1 MKTESD
7 SFRLVVLK
15 QTMIKLA
22 TGNLL
27 EAEAEALVNAVNVA
41 GVMGKGLALQF
52 KRAFPENFRAYRRA
66 CESGELK
73 LGRVFVHRN
82 QAPQGPRFIVNFP
95 TKGHWRDASRL
106 EDVDEGLRSLARA
119 IRDLRIRSIA
129 VPPLGCGLGGLRWAD
144 VRPRIE
150 AALEPLS
157 GVETLLYAPPTDP
170 AARVS
175 PGESS

>member
-1 MKTESD
+1 
-7 SFRLVVLK
+7 
-15 QTMIKLA
+15 MIERA

-27 EAEAEALVNAVNVA
+27 EAETEALVNAVNVA

-66 CESGELK
+66 CENGELQ

-82 QAPQGPRFIVNFP
+82 SSPQGPRFIVNFP

-106 EDVDEGLRSLARA
+106 EDIDAGLRSLVRA
-119 IRDLRIRSIA
+119 IRDLKIRSIA
-129 VPPLGCGLGGLRWAD
+129 VPPLGCGLGGLPWTD

-150 AALEPLS
+150 AALEPLTD
-157 GVETLLYAPPTDP
+157 VDVRLY
-170 AARVS
+170 S
-175 PGESS
+175 PLRS